1 MKIYLCILSET
12 IKKIVYTL
20 KECIQRGYVIR
31 RFPKEDTVHLFAAVE
46 TKMGKTVPVGYYAEV
61 AGTHETE
68 VSLKL
73 KNFIMFME
81 I

>member
-1 MKIYLCILSET
+1 M
-12 IKKIVYTL
+12 

-31 RFPKEDTVHLFAAVE
+31 FPRKTVDLFAAVE
-46 TKMGKTVPVGYYAEV
+46 TKMGKTVPVGYYVEV